1 MIVAILGGFLQIYIT
16 YNTFLSYTGISIP
29 LEANVIVA
37 ILVVP
42 LNSALNPF
50 LYTLNVVRDKMAAR
64 EETRLSHTVEKQ
76 LAAQYIEAWIKD
88 GTLSLSDFDM

>member
-1 MIVAILGGFLQIYIT
+1 MIVTKLGVFPQLLNIS
-16 YNTFLSYTGISIP
+16 NTFLSCTGISIP

-88 GTLSLSDFDM
+88 GTLSLSDFDI